1 MGPNSKLSLHRI
13 NPLLHQLLRRIS
25 KTAKPLLEQTLQLG
39 VRAVVTTSLLP
50 GLLSLP
56 NNPMVT
62 PVDTPVVLP
71 TSPSCSKQSPPV
83 SSTFPQSPPGPPSP
97 SSASWPSSA
106 SSPASPASSSSRP
119 STWCWPP
126 LSSASPCPLCW
137 PATSS
142 TPSSPSSTPS
152 APSSSSC
159 PACTGCTCAASLWPT
174 PQTGAFA
181 SPTLLGTKTT
191 TTTVIEF
198 ILECIEPQKYCVYVM
213 KYIYMEQ
220 CKSQ

>member
-1 MGPNSKLSLHRI
+1 MI
-13 NPLLHQLLRRIS
+13 NPLPHQLMRRNS
-25 KTAKPLLEQTLQLG
+25 KTAKLLLEQTLQPG
-39 VRAVVTTSLLP
+39 PRARVTTSLLR

-62 PVDTPVVLP
+62 PVDTPVVP
-71 TSPSCSKQSPPV
+71 HTSPSCSRQSPPV
-83 SSTFPQSPPGPPSP
+83 SSTSPQSPPGPPPP

-119 STWCWPP
+119 SMWCWPP
-126 LSSASPCPLCW
+126 LSSASPCPPCW

-152 APSSSSC
+152 ALSSFSC
-159 PACTGCTCAASLWPT
+159 PACTGCTCEASLWPT

-181 SPTLLGTKTT
+181 SPTLLGTNIRTT
-191 TTTVIEF
+191 TTTAIEF
-198 ILECIEPQKYCVYVM
+198 ILKCIEPQ
-213 KYIYMEQ
+213 
-220 CKSQ
+220 